1 MALTL
6 AQLIEQQR
14 QAIAALLDRRQP
26 HTDTLTRLR
35 DLATGENRDL
45 TAAEA
50 TEATTAR
57 DARTAI
63 DAEVAA
69 HQARLDQFEAEQR
82 DQAAIE
88 ALSQRVGP
96 ITAAGAAVS
105 GVAGQVRE
113 HRVGGAT
120 TDGPRVYT
128 RESGRQGVSFIRD
141 LYAYQ
146 AGGGAF
152 GEVAERLAQHSRE
165 MTPVLQQRAVATT
178 VAGSL
183 VVPQYLPELVA
194 LPIRNGRPFANL
206 IPDADLPVSG
216 MTLTL
221 PRITTGLTVAP
232 QATQNSNVS
241 NTDTAVTDLTI
252 PVVTAAGQQDLS
264 RQLIERGTG
273 VDEIIFR
280 DLASAYAAEVD
291 RQCIVGDQTGGT
303 ARGVQNTSGIG
314 AATALGTTFIA
325 NTDLAGAQKFYSK
338 LAGLIAGI
346 AGLGAGVAPQVIVMH
361 PRRWGLLLAITDSSG
376 RPLVTPLAT
385 GPYNATALNL
395 APGSYSG
402 DGANPGDVART
413 VTVVGQIHGLPVVT
427 DANIP
432 TNVGAATGGEDI
444 AFVMDNTK
452 HVLWENAGGA
462 PEFLKFDQTLGNQLT
477 VKLVAYGYFAF
488 TAGRF
493 PGASGIVGGL
503 DTTTNGMRTPTF

>member
-14 QAIAALLDRRQP
+14 QAIAALLVQRQP

-35 DLATGENRDL
+35 DAAVGESRDL

-50 TEATTAR
+50 AEATTAR
-57 DARTAI
+57 DARTGI
-63 DAEVAA
+63 DAEIAA
-69 HQARLDQFEAEQR
+69 HQARLDQFEAEAR

-120 TDGPRVYT
+120 TTSPYVYS
-128 RESGRQGVSFIRD
+128 RESARQGVSFVRD
-141 LYAYQ
+141 LFAYQ

-165 MTPVLQQRAVATT
+165 MTPILQQRAVATT

-194 LPIRNGRPFANL
+194 LPIRNGRPTANL
-206 IPDADLPVSG
+206 IPGADLPVSG

-291 RQCIVGDQTGGT
+291 RQVIVGTGGSGT
-303 ARGVQNTSGIG
+303 ALGLQLTSGIG
-314 AATALGTTFIA
+314 AATAF
-325 NTDLAGAQKFYSK
+325 GAAPTAALFYSK
-338 LAGLIAGI
+338 IAGLIAGI
-346 AGLGAGVAPQVIVMH
+346 AGLGAGVAPAVIVMH
-361 PRRWGLLLAITDSSG
+361 PRRWGWLSSLVDSSG

-395 APGSYSG
+395 APGAYSG
-402 DGANPGDVART
+402 DGANPGDVSRT
-413 VTVVGQIHGLPVVT
+413 VTVVGQIQGLPVVT

-432 TNVGAATGGEDI
+432 TNVGAASGGEDI
-444 AFVMDNTK
+444 AFVMDNSK

-488 TAGRF
+488 TSGRF
-493 PGASGIVGGL
+493 PGATGVVGGL
-503 DTTTNGMRTPTF
+503 DTTTNGLRAPSF

>member
-14 QAIAALLDRRQP
+14 QAIAALLAKRQP

-35 DLATGENRDL
+35 DLAVSESRDL

-50 TEATTAR
+50 SEAQAAR
-57 DARTAI
+57 DARTGI
-63 DAEVAA
+63 DAEVSA
-69 HQARLDQFEAEQR
+69 HQARLDQFEAEAR

-105 GVAGQVRE
+105 PVANAVRE

-120 TDGPRVYT
+120 TDGPLTYT
-128 RESGRQGVSFIRD
+128 RQSARQGVSFIRD
-141 LYAYQ
+141 LFAYQ

-165 MTPVLQQRAVATT
+165 MAPILQQRAVATT

-206 IPDADLPVSG
+206 IPDADLPVQG
-216 MTLTL
+216 MSITL
-221 PRITTGLTVAP
+221 PRVTTGLTVAA
-232 QATQNSNVS
+232 QATQNANVS
-241 NTDTAVTDLTI
+241 NTDTAVTDLTVPI
-252 PVVTAAGQQDLS
+252 VTAAGQQDLS

-314 AATALGTTFIA
+314 AATAF
-325 NTDLAGAQKFYSK
+325 GAAPTAALFYSK
-338 LAGLIAGI
+338 IAGLIAGI

-361 PRRWGLLLAITDSSG
+361 PRRWGWLSSLVDSSG
-376 RPLVTPLAT
+376 RPLITPLAT

-395 APGSYSG
+395 APGAYSG
-402 DGANPGDVART
+402 DGSNPGDVSRT
-413 VTVVGQIHGLPVVT
+413 VTVVGQIQGLPVVT

-432 TNVGAATGGEDI
+432 TAVGAASGGEDI

-493 PGASGIVGGL
+493 PGASAVVGGL
-503 DTTTNGMRTPTF
+503 DTTTNGLRAPSF